1 MIKSALFVKLEAK
14 PGKEK
19 EVEQLLKDGL
29 RDVKGEEETISW
41 YAVRTGFSTF
51 AIFDTFNGDHG
62 RQAHLTG
69 EIAKAL
75 TAKASQLL
83 VSTPIIEKADVLA
96 AKMPESRGMEEVVY

>member
-29 RDVKGEEETISW
+29 NDIQGEEDTITW

-51 AIFDTFNGDHG
+51 AIFDTFSGDKG
-62 RQAHLTG
+62 RQKNLTG
-69 EIAKAL
+69 EVAKTL

-83 VSTPIIEKADVLA
+83 VGTPTIEKADVLA
-96 AKMPESRGMEEVVY
+96 AKMPETKHEHAPAY

>member
-29 RDVKGEEETISW
+29 HDVESEVDTISW

-51 AIFDTFNGDHG
+51 AIFDTFPGDKG

-83 VSTPIIEKADVLA
+83 VNTPTIEKADVLA
-96 AKMPESRGMEEVVY
+96 AKMPESRQVEEAVY

>member
-1 MIKSALFVKLEAK
+1 MIKSALFVTLEAK

-29 RDVKGEEETISW
+29 HIIEDEEETISW

-51 AIFDTFNGDHG
+51 AIFDTFPGDHG

-69 EIAKAL
+69 EVAKAL

-83 VSTPIIEKADVLA
+83 VHTPTIEKADVLA
-96 AKMPESRGMEEVVY
+96 AKMPEAKHFAEVAY